1 MVAQSKVQKNS
12 RSRTKEERQFD
23 DGFITVTKIFAWGIA
38 AILILIALTVASQ
51 AIPAINEFG
60 FTFLFKS
67 AWNPVAND
75 GKGDYG
81 AWPMIVGTLISSFLA
96 LFIAVPL
103 GLGTAIFLSEGFLPP
118 KITTPLTFMV
128 ELLAAIPSVVYGLW
142 GIYVLLPLL
151 KPVEAF
157 LGNYF
162 GWIFIFSLP
171 KGVSAG
177 GPGMFPAAI
186 VLSIMILPIITAISR
201 DSLASLPPD
210 LRQASMGIGA
220 TRWGTIIRVLIPAA
234 FSGIVGGIMLGLG
247 RAMGETMAVTMLIGN
262 ANSIK
267 PTLFAPANTIASLM
281 ANQFAEA
288 SGLQLSA
295 LMYTGI
301 ILFVLTL
308 LVNILANWIVNR
320 IKAKY

>member
-1 MVAQSKVQKNS
+1 MVAQSQVQKDTRS
-12 RSRTKEERQFD
+12 RSNKEKKFD
-23 DGFITVTKIFAWGIA
+23 NGFIILTKVFAWGIA
-38 AILILIALTVASQ
+38 AILILMALTVASQ
-51 AIPAINEFG
+51 AIPSLNEFG
-60 FTFLFKS
+60 FSFLLKS
-67 AWNPVAND
+67 VWNPVANE

-81 AWPMIVGTLISSFLA
+81 AFPMIVGTLVSSVLA

-103 GLGTAIFLSEGFLPP
+103 GLGTAIFLSENFLPQ
-118 KITTPLTFMV
+118 KVVTPLTFMV

-142 GIYVLLPLL
+142 GIYVLVPFLEPI
-151 KPVEAF
+151 EAF
-157 LGNYF
+157 MGKYL
-162 GWIFIFSLP
+162 GWIPIFSIP
-171 KGVSAG
+171 DGVRAG
-177 GPGMFPAAI
+177 GPGMFPAVI
-186 VLSIMILPIITAISR
+186 ILSVMILPIITAISR

-210 LRQASMGIGA
+210 LRQASLGLGA

-234 FSGIVGGIMLGLG
+234 FSGIVGGVMLGLG

-267 PTLFAPANTIASLM
+267 FTLFAPSNTIASLM

-295 LMYTGI
+295 LMYTGVV
-301 ILFVLTL
+301 LFVLTFV
-308 LVNILANWIVNR
+308 VNILANWIVNQ

>member
-1 MVAQSKVQKNS
+1 MVAQSQIQKDNRS
-12 RSRTKEERQFD
+12 RSDGEKKFD
-23 DGFITVTKIFAWGIA
+23 NGFIILTKIFAWGIA
-38 AILILIALTVASQ
+38 VLLILMALTVASR
-51 AIPAINEFG
+51 AIPSINEFG
-60 FTFLFKS
+60 LSFLFKS
-67 AWNPVAND
+67 VWNPVAND
-75 GKGDYG
+75 GQGDYG
-81 AWPMIVGTLISSFLA
+81 AWPMIVGTLVSSIFA

-103 GLGTAIFLSEGFLPP
+103 GVGTAIFLSEDFLPK
-118 KITTPLTFMV
+118 KIVVPLTFMV

-142 GIYVLLPLL
+142 GIYVLLPFLE
-151 KPVEAF
+151 PVEAF
-157 LGNYF
+157 LGQF
-162 GWIFIFSLP
+162 LGWIPLFSIP
-171 KGVSAG
+171 EGVRAG
-177 GPGMFPAAI
+177 GPGMFPAVVI
-186 VLSIMILPIITAISR
+186 LSIMILPIITAISR

-210 LRQASMGIGA
+210 LRQASLGLGA

-234 FSGIVGGIMLGLG
+234 FSGIVGGVMLGLG

-267 PTLFAPANTIASLM
+267 FTLFAPANTIASLM

-301 ILFVLTL
+301 VLFVLTL
-308 LVNILANWIVNR
+308 LVNILANWIVNQ

>member
-1 MVAQSKVQKNS
+1 MVAQSQLKKDS
-12 RSRTKEERQFD
+12 RSRTKKERQFD
-23 DGFITVTKIFAWGIA
+23 DGFITVTKVFAWGIA

-67 AWNPVAND
+67 VWNPVAND

-118 KITTPLTFMV
+118 KITIPLTFMV

-142 GIYVLLPLL
+142 GIYVLLPFI

-157 LGNYF
+157 LGNYL
-162 GWIFIFSLP
+162 GWIPIFSLP
-171 KGVSAG
+171 SGVSAG
-177 GPGMFPAAI
+177 GPGMLPAAI

-267 PTLFAPANTIASLM
+267 TTLLAPANTIASLM

-308 LVNILANWIVNR
+308 LVNVLANWIVNK

>member
-1 MVAQSKVQKNS
+1 MVAQSQLQKDARS
-12 RSRTKEERQFD
+12 RSNKEKKFDNAFIALTK
-23 DGFITVTKIFAWGIA
+23 VFAWGIV
-38 AILILIALTVASQ
+38 AILILMALTVAWQ

-60 FTFLFKS
+60 LTFLFKS
-67 AWNPVAND
+67 VWNPVSND

-81 AWPMIVGTLISSFLA
+81 AWPMIVGTLVSSIFA

-103 GLGTAIFLSEGFLPP
+103 GVGTAIFLSENFIPP
-118 KITTPLTFMV
+118 KISTPLTFMV

-142 GIYVLLPLL
+142 GIYVLLPFIE
-151 KPVEAF
+151 PVEAF
-157 LGNYF
+157 FGNYL
-162 GWIFIFSLP
+162 GWIPLFSIP
-171 KGVSAG
+171 DGVRAG
-177 GPGMFPAAI
+177 GPGMFPAGI

-210 LRQASMGIGA
+210 LRQASLGLGA

-234 FSGIVGGIMLGLG
+234 FSGIVGGVMLGLG

-267 PTLFAPANTIASLM
+267 VTLFAPANTIASLM

-295 LMYTGI
+295 LMYTGV
-301 ILFVLTL
+301 ILFGLTFV
-308 LVNILANWIVNR
+308 VNVLANWIVNQ

>member
-1 MVAQSKVQKNS
+1 MVAQSKVKEDS
-12 RSRTKEERQFD
+12 RSRTNTERKFD
-23 DGFITVTKIFAWGIA
+23 DGFITVTKVFAWGIA
-38 AILILIALTVASQ
+38 AILILIALTVAWQ

-67 AWNPVAND
+67 VWNPVAND

-151 KPVEAF
+151 KPIEAF
-157 LGNYF
+157 LGNYL
-162 GWIFIFSLP
+162 GWILIFSLP

-177 GPGMFPAAI
+177 GPGMFPAAL

-267 PTLFAPANTIASLM
+267 PTLFAPSNTIASLM